1 MLNFHKSIHPYL
13 LNHFLDIFLFKLF
26 KPNSVSLRILLWKSY
41 NNKFL
46 KLSPKKFEVISLR
59 PRIMA
64 RQVREAERQIYNL
77 CVQKSKMPRKEFLD
91 LFKDNS
97 TNLKF
102 LDPILKKVELYF
114 TAFK

>member
-1 MLNFHKSIHPYL
+1 
-13 LNHFLDIFLFKLF
+13 
-26 KPNSVSLRILLWKSY
+26 
-41 NNKFL
+41 
-46 KLSPKKFEVISLR
+46 
-59 PRIMA
+59 MA

-102 LDPILKKVELYF
+102 LDPILKSKKNYVGELVDYKEEIKSIQQKIKGIEKEIGMSVSELKGLAAKM
-114 TAFK
+114 TKG